1 MTNAEAIN
9 ARKQAAKDLLE
20 CTKPHTKAAKK
31 HDKKNGW
38 SHEISPYN
46 LYERNLINHKSTG
59 KDKAMTSVKA

>member
-31 HDKKNGW
+31 HDKKMD
-38 SHEISPYN
+38 EAMK
-46 LYERNLINHKSTG
+46 LALITFMN
-59 KDKAMTSVKA
+59 AI